1 MASIQR
7 ELRQKGIFHRW
18 ETIRARL
25 STQTRVIASL
35 TNDKGERVHI
45 RQTTP
50 FHDER
55 KVVIRTEDIVRI
67 EEAAKLLEK
76 EPIIRLE
83 FLKKVLVA

>member
-7 ELRQKGIFHRW
+7 ELRQKGIFHHW
-18 ETIRARL
+18 ETIRTRL
-25 STQTRVIASL
+25 STQTRVTASL

-76 EPIIRLE
+76 EPIRLK